1 MTDNPNKKSLWDK
14 IHIDPAMLL
23 ILLALLVYSA
33 LVIWSA
39 SGQDIG
45 MMERKIGQ
53 IAMGLIIMV
62 VMAQIP
68 PRVYEG
74 WAPYLYIFCII
85 LLVAVDAFGA
95 ISKGAQRW
103 LDQPRRLSAVA
114 EKYRHRAGADFPA
127 DAAGCGTA

>member
-1 MTDNPNKKSLWDK
+1 
-14 IHIDPAMLL
+14 
-23 ILLALLVYSA
+23 
-33 LVIWSA
+33 
-39 SGQDIG
+39 

-53 IAMGLIIMV
+53 IAMGLVIMV

-95 ISKGAQRW
+95 ISKGRSAGWIWASASSRRK
-103 LDQPRRLSAVA
+103 LPKSPCPDGGALYQPRRLSAVA
-114 EKYRHRAGADFPA
+114 EKHRHRAGADFPA
-127 DAAGCGTA
+127 NAAGCRTA

>member
-1 MTDNPNKKSLWDK
+1 
-14 IHIDPAMLL
+14 
-23 ILLALLVYSA
+23 
-33 LVIWSA
+33 
-39 SGQDIG
+39 

-53 IAMGLIIMV
+53 IAMGVVIMI

-103 LDQPRRLSAVA
+103 LISVLYAFSPRRLP
-114 EKYRHRAGADFPA
+114 K
-127 DAAGCGTA
+127 

>member
-68 PRVYEG
+68 PRVYEAG
-74 WAPYLYIFCII
+74 RPTSTSSVLFC
-85 LLVAVDAFGA
+85 
-95 ISKGAQRW
+95 W
-103 LDQPRRLSAVA
+103 LR
-114 EKYRHRAGADFPA
+114 
-127 DAAGCGTA
+127 

>member
-1 MTDNPNKKSLWDK
+1 
-14 IHIDPAMLL
+14 
-23 ILLALLVYSA
+23 
-33 LVIWSA
+33 
-39 SGQDIG
+39 

-95 ISKGAQRW
+95 ISKGRNAGW
-103 LDQPRRLSAVA
+103 IWALSAFSLR
-114 EKYRHRAGADFPA
+114 KLPKSP
-127 DAAGCGTA
+127 CP